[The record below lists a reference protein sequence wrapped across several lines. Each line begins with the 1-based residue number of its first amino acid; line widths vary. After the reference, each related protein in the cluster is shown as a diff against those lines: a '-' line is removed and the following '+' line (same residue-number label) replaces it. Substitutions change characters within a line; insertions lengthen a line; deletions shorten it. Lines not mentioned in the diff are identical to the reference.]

1 MNREAIKDRTAI
13 NPEALPAAPPAA
25 EPATHEFLA
34 ELATKP
40 VGQSEKQ
47 VLLIKA
53 LVPLI

>member
-1 MNREAIKDRTAI
+1 MNKEAIKDRTAI
-13 NPEALPAAPPAA
+13 IPEALPAAPPAA